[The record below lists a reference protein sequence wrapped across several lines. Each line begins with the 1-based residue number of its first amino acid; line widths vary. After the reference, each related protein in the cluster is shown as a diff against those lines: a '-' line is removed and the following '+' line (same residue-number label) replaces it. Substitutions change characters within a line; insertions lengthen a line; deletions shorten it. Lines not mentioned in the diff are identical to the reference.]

1 MDATGPMP
9 GVSCQRHLWVPFFFG
24 GPAQGLRYHLRM
36 NFNYQ
41 TPYTSTRLPVFAR
54 NVVSTSHPL
63 AAQAG
68 LRILWQG
75 GNAVDAAIAAAA
87 VLTITEPVSN
97 GLGSDAFCILWD
109 GQQLHGLNAS
119 GSAPQAWTPGYF
131 QSKYGASATTPPK
144 RGMDSVTIP
153 GAVSAWVALS
163 ERFGK
168 LPFED
173 LLQPAIE
180 IAERGY
186 LLPVVVQQ
194 KWEAA
199 TPELQSL
206 PGFAQSFLPWGRAPK
221 VGELFKFPAAAR
233 GLRLIAQTKGQAF
246 YGGEIA
252 EALARFSADNGGSHQ
267 MSDFAQFKPEWVT
280 PLAKNYRQ
288 HTLHEIPPN
297 GQGIAA
303 QIALGILENFDLASL
318 PVDGVA
324 SQHLQIEAMKLAF
337 ADVYRF
343 VAERQGMEV
352 STEQMLD
359 NAYLAQ
365 RAKLIDM
372 KRAQAFGAGN
382 PVKGGTIYLTA
393 ADENGMM
400 VSFIQSNYMGFGS
413 GCVEPTYGISL
424 QNRGHGFT
432 VSTDTPNQANLVA
445 PGKRP
450 FHTIIPAFLT
460 QDGQPVMSFGVM
472 GGNMQPQGHMQ
483 TVVRML
489 DYQQNPQAACD
500 APRWRFNQGLE
511 INVESSMN
519 PQTVQGLKDLGHHV
533 DVINDSYQDFGAGQF
548 IWCAGD
554 PKVEGYVVASDP
566 RRDGLAAGF

>member
-1 MDATGPMP
+1 M
-9 GVSCQRHLWVPFFFG
+9 Q
-24 GPAQGLRYHLRM
+24 
-36 NFNYQ
+36 FNYN

-63 AAQAG
+63 ASQAG
-68 LRILWQG
+68 LRMLWQG

-87 VLTITEPVSN
+87 ALTITEPVSN

-109 GQQLHGLNAS
+109 GKQLHGLNAS
-119 GSAPQAWTPGYF
+119 GRAPQTWTPEYF
-131 QSKYGASATTPPK
+131 KQKYGNDASAPPK
-144 RGMDSVTIP
+144 RGFDSVTVP
-153 GAVSAWVALS
+153 GAVSSWAAMS
-163 ERFGK
+163 QRFGK

-173 LLQPAIE
+173 LMQPAIE

-194 KWEAA
+194 KWAAA
-199 TPELQSL
+199 TPELQRL

-233 GLRLIAQTKGQAF
+233 GLRAIAKAKGAAF

-252 EALARFSADNGGSHQ
+252 AAIEKFSAANGGSLTAK
-267 MSDFAQFKPEWVT
+267 DFANYQPEWVT
-280 PLAKNYRQ
+280 PLAQNYRGY
-288 HTLHEIPPN
+288 TLHEIPPN

-303 QIALGILENFDLASL
+303 LIALGILENFNVSSL
-318 PVDGVA
+318 RVDEVD

-337 ADVYRF
+337 ADVYRY
-343 VAERQGMEV
+343 VAEPSAMEV
-352 STEQMLD
+352 TPEQMLD
-359 NAYLAQ
+359 PAYLKS

-372 KRAQAFGAGN
+372 KRAQNFGAGN
-382 PVKGGTIYLTA
+382 PVKGGTIYLSA

-413 GCVEPTYGISL
+413 GCVEPNFGISL
-424 QNRGHGFT
+424 QNRGHGFN
-432 VSTDTPNQANLVA
+432 VNANGMNPANLVA

-460 QDGQPVMSFGVM
+460 QNGQPVMSYGVM
-472 GGNMQPQGHMQ
+472 GANMQPQGHMQ
-483 TVVRML
+483 TLVRML

-500 APRWRFNQGLE
+500 APRWRYNEGLE
-511 INVESSMN
+511 INVEASMN
-519 PQTVQGLKDLGHHV
+519 ARTVEGLQSRGHLV
-533 DVINDSYQDFGAGQF
+533 AVINDSYQDFGAGQF
-548 IWCAGD
+548 IWRAGD